1 MNTGGYYMTTKLK
14 EGLVM
19 RSPEKTE
26 SKKAQILFD
35 IYNMHVS
42 GEKRAKA
49 ERIAKLWE
57 SPNFSLKEDARVIV
71 DENDDW
77 LGYIAVWNTKN
88 PYILNGIVFKI
99 LPDYLG
105 TDVETLLDEWGEQKS
120 ISNIPKAPKDAE
132 VHISQSVFDSQK
144 KRIQSLKNKGF
155 SEERFTWRM
164 GIDLD
169 DSINE
174 IDFPEGIT
182 VSTFSEKKNL
192 LDIINC
198 ERAAFKDHWGY
209 VESPIDEEIKK
220 REHWIKS
227 YPFHDPTFWFIA
239 YSGDEI
245 VGLSL
250 CDKESAQGKN
260 TAYIGSLCV
269 KKEFRKKGIAAALL
283 RHSFSELKKAGRTK
297 ANLHVDAASLTGAT
311 KLYEGVGMKVN
322 QFRTEMEKVIREGK
336 SYRTENL

>member
-1 MNTGGYYMTTKLK
+1 MTTKLR

-35 IYNMHVS
+35 KYNMHVS

-49 ERIAKLWE
+49 ELIAKIWE
-57 SPNFSLKEDARVIV
+57 SPNFDLKENARII
-71 DENDDW
+71 ENENEEW
-77 LGYIAVWNTKN
+77 LGYSAVWNTEKPHIEN
-88 PYILNGIVFKI
+88 RIVIKI

-105 TDVETLLDEWGEQKS
+105 TDIETVLDEWGAQKS
-120 ISNIPKAPKDAE
+120 ISNISKAPKDAE
-132 VHISQSVFDSQK
+132 VLISQSIFDSQK
-144 KRIQSLKNKGF
+144 ERIQSLKSNGF
-155 SEERFTWRM
+155 SEGRYFWRM

-169 DSINE
+169 DSINKT
-174 IDFPEGIT
+174 DFPEGIT

-192 LDIINC
+192 MDIINC
-198 ERAAFKDHWGY
+198 DRAAFKDHWGY
-209 VESPIDEEIKK
+209 VESPIDDEIKDW
-220 REHWIKS
+220 EHWIKTD
-227 YPFHDPTFWFIA
+227 PFHDPSFWFIA

-245 VGLSL
+245 AGLSL
-250 CDKESAQGKN
+250 CNNGSVQDKN
-260 TAYIGSLCV
+260 VAYIDTVCV

-322 QFRTEMEKVIREGK
+322 QFTTEMEKIIQEGK